1 MKKQMPTWKK
11 VLLHNELLDT
21 NTLKLILHKFRIN
34 YRYILNVIKEDNIYI
49 ICTSQGNIE
58 YDGRSI
64 NSLKKIDRNVGYS
77 VGNNES
83 GHCLYPRSQ

>member
-1 MKKQMPTWKK
+1 MEKQIPTWKK

-34 YRYILNVIKEDNIYI
+34 YRYILNVVKEDNVYV

-58 YDGRSI
+58 YDGQSI

-77 VGNNES
+77 VGSNES